1 MNKRRLLIIIGILMV
16 GLGVIGIFTPVMP
29 TVPFLLAAGWCF
41 SRSSPRLNH
50 WLINNKYLRY
60 YQKNYRERFGIPRH
74 VKIITLIA
82 LWLLLGAAS
91 FLYHELWY
99 WILLWAIGSGLTINI
114 LLLKNRKPESDEA
127 KNKPDE
133 PQGPSGE

>member
-1 MNKRRLLIIIGILMV
+1 MNKRRLLITIGMLMV
-16 GLGVIGIFTPVMP
+16 GLAVVGIFTPVMP

-50 WLINNKYLRY
+50 WLLNNKYLRY

-74 VKIITLIA
+74 VKVKTLIA
-82 LWLLLGAAS
+82 LWLLVGAAS
-91 FLYHELWY
+91 FLYHEIWY

-114 LLLKNRKPESDEA
+114 LLLKDKKTQDEA